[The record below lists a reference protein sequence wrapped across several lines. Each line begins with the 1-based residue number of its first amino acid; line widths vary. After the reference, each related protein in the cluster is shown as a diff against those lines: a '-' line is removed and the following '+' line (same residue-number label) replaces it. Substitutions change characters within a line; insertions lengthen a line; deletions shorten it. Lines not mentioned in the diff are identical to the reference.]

1 MHLIFIQAFYLSQN
15 LTKITGF
22 SKSQGTIIS
31 NLVETVGKLVVPPL
45 KKKKLKIKLKNSPNK
60 SNPKP

>member
-45 KKKKLKIKLKNSPNK
+45 KKKN
-60 SNPKP
+60 